1 MKKLALIV
9 GLLSMIAASAQAYS
23 YTKPNFYG
31 GYDYYSGN
39 SFGYSKPNFY
49 GGYDF
54 YSGNTFGYSKPNFYG
69 GYDFYGPLFD

>member
-1 MKKLALIV
+1 
-9 GLLSMIAASAQAYS
+9 MIAASAQAYS

-54 YSGNTFGYSKPNFYG
+54 Y
-69 GYDFYGPLFD
+69 GPLFN

>member
-1 MKKLALIV
+1 MKKLTLIV

-39 SFGYSKPNFY
+39 SFGYSKYRRKAN
-49 GGYDF
+49 
-54 YSGNTFGYSKPNFYG
+54 
-69 GYDFYGPLFD
+69 